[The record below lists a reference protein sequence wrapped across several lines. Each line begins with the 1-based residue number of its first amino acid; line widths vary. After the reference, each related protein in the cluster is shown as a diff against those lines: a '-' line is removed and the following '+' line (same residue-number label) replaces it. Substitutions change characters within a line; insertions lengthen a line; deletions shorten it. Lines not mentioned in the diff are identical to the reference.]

1 MFEKCTKYTLNFFV
15 VKGLTVEQCAK
26 QCVETQSKRK
36 CLGFSYCQ
44 GRLVTSTKPQAVCV
58 LSPTNDQN
66 NTVYYVTDQN
76 CEIYFN
82 GALSFQLKAA
92 TNRVSSTRRPISLRT
107 TISRNHMIQ
116 TEAPNS
122 SLSSDLRLVAK
133 PNILSINS
141 KRYSSAAGAGLGIF
155 MLLLG
160 GFLSVVGII
169 VYNKR
174 KAALNGI

>member
-1 MFEKCTKYTLNFFV
+1 MFEKYAKYTLNFFFV

-44 GRLVTSTKPQAVCV
+44 GRLISSIKPQASCV

-66 NTVYYVTDQN
+66 NTVNYITDQD

-82 GALSFQLKAA
+82 GALNF
-92 TNRVSSTRRPISLRT
+92 
-107 TISRNHMIQ
+107 
-116 TEAPNS
+116 
-122 SLSSDLRLVAK
+122 RLVAK
-133 PNILSINS
+133 PITVTNSPLIPNINPTINPNTNP
-141 KRYSSAAGAGLGIF
+141 YSSAAGAGLGIF

-160 GFLSVVGII
+160 GFLAVVGII

-174 KAALNGI
+174 KAALNGV

>member
-1 MFEKCTKYTLNFFV
+1 
-15 VKGLTVEQCAK
+15 
-26 QCVETQSKRK
+26 
-36 CLGFSYCQ
+36 
-44 GRLVTSTKPQAVCV
+44 
-58 LSPTNDQN
+58 
-66 NTVYYVTDQN
+66 
-76 CEIYFN
+76 
-82 GALSFQLKAA
+82 
-92 TNRVSSTRRPISLRT
+92 
-107 TISRNHMIQ
+107 MIQ

>member
-1 MFEKCTKYTLNFFV
+1 MNVFEKYTKYTDFFV

-44 GRLVTSTKPQAVCV
+44 GRLISSTKPQAVCV

-66 NTVYYVTDQN
+66 NTVNYITDQN

-82 GALSFQLKAA
+82 GALNF
-92 TNRVSSTRRPISLRT
+92 
-107 TISRNHMIQ
+107 
-116 TEAPNS
+116 
-122 SLSSDLRLVAK
+122 RLVAAPITVTNSPLN
-133 PNILSINS
+133 PNTNPNKVIKGSQSISS

-160 GFLSVVGII
+160 GFLAVVGII

-174 KAALNGI
+174 KAALNGV